1 MDKTVKFKTSLKC
14 GGCVA
19 KITPLLNSM
28 RNVAE
33 WTVDLN
39 TPERV
44 LTVTLKDGDTIPVR
58 KAVAGAGFK
67 IEEMK

>member
-1 MDKTVKFKTSLKC
+1 MNQTIKFKTTLKC

-28 RNVAE
+28 KNVLE
-33 WTVDLN
+33 WSVDLN

-44 LTVTLKDGDTIPVR
+44 LTVTLKDGDVSLVK
-58 KAVAGAGFK
+58 KAIMEVGFK
-67 IEEMK
+67 VEEIK

>member
-1 MDKTVKFKTSLKC
+1 MNTTVRFKTSLKC

-33 WTVDLN
+33 WSVDLN
-39 TPERV
+39 TPERL
-44 LTVTLKDGDTIPVR
+44 LTVTLKDGDTSPVH
-58 KAVAGAGFK
+58 KAVTGAGFK
-67 IEEMK
+67 IEEVR

>member
-1 MDKTVKFKTSLKC
+1 MDKTVKFRTSLKC

>member
-58 KAVAGAGFK
+58 KAVTGAGFK